1 MLGHVGPSAHH
12 LIDRQRAGFGV
23 LHLQVELPTGASSVS
38 SIFGSTP
45 RKANCASAQINLG
58 EISDATRPKRSG
70 GRMHL
75 IILLIVFVALAAIII
90 WVADWTSSP
99 RSS

>member
-1 MLGHVGPSAHH
+1 MGPLVTAPRVRARNIIMCACAPLALALSLSLGTMWGS
-12 LIDRQRAGFGV
+12 G
-23 LHLQVELPTGASSVS
+23 
-38 SIFGSTP
+38 IFW
-45 RKANCASAQINLG
+45 REVA
-58 EISDATRPKRSG
+58 
-70 GRMHL
+70 MHP

>member
-1 MLGHVGPSAHH
+1 VARGRASLLFLMGPPRAQQSVGAVFILGYHVGEWNFLA
-12 LIDRQRAGFGV
+12 
-23 LHLQVELPTGASSVS
+23 
-38 SIFGSTP
+38 
-45 RKANCASAQINLG
+45 
-58 EISDATRPKRSG
+58 G